1 MKTDKLN
8 VIEATFVVV
17 IVTLTHIILNL
28 PNSILKQSGSS
39 AIINVIYIS
48 FLAFAF
54 FLILNKLF
62 SPFPGKDIVDVS
74 EYVGGKVLKNITTII
89 YSVYLIFVAG
99 VLILNF
105 SELLK
110 LIYFHNAKT
119 FLIVGIFLLTAVI
132 VNKIGFKNVI
142 KANTL
147 ITLVVLVTVV
157 LIFLASLGHVDIER
171 IFPIMGYG
179 VGNTFVTGALN
190 IFAFGGLV
198 FLYLVRPGL
207 KDHNNYKKIGISA
220 IILSSIYLLL
230 SVASL
235 LFLFPFL
242 ATGTETLSVY
252 MSTRTIEFG
261 KFFERSD
268 AMFILVWIFT
278 FLSYLSVMISYITK
292 INKKTWKAKHSSPII
307 YIVALLILIVSLI
320 PTNSTQIR
328 FIEDYIYKYSA
339 LFIIF
344 IYSFAIVLIGYLK
357 KTNYKMK
364 RLKLKRRIV
373 KVSNEQ

>member
-242 ATGTETLSVY
+242 ATGTVTLSVY